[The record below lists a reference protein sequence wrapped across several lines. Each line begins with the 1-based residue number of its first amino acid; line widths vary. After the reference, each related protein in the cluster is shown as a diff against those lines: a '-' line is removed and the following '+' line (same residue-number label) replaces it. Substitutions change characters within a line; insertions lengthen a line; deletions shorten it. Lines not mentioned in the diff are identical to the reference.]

1 MDRVARDPSAVP
13 TTRCDARVCTPG
25 PVAEVVQANRGVS
38 PMSVKPAGVVCDGYR
53 VIFLSGQALSAGMV
67 GAVTSS
73 VAGWSA
79 ALVMGRMRQRAK
91 TSRPR

>member
-1 MDRVARDPSAVP
+1 MCQRRVECCPAGAGAEELRLKSLR
-13 TTRCDARVCTPG
+13 TRCGA
-25 PVAEVVQANRGVS
+25 
-38 PMSVKPAGVVCDGYR
+38 VKSRGVVCDGYR
-53 VIFLSGQALSAGMV
+53 VIFMSGQALSAGMV

-79 ALVMGRMRQRAK
+79 ALVTERTRQWAR